1 MENKIIYVRDTGLV
15 SPDRTKDVHTLLL
28 NGLRDRGMQASV
40 QAVRV
45 SDIGVYNQGVVIK
58 VLPDVTY
65 FNVKDEDIGR
75 ILDALKQEKTVSE
88 LASRKEPKQLR
99 IVLRNCGVI
108 NPEVIDEYIAVDGY
122 TALGKVLTEMTPEQV
137 IDLMEKSGLRG
148 RGVFVC
154 GGYCRAA
161 SIWMTRRTASGM
173 PCRCPSACPT
183 RCA

>member
-75 ILDALKQEKTVSE
+75 ILDAIKQDKTISE
-88 LASRKEPKQLR
+88 LASRREPKQLR
-99 IVLRNCGVI
+99 VVLRNCGVI
-108 NPEVIDEYIAVDGY
+108 DPESIEEYIAHDGY
-122 TALGKVLTEMTPEQV
+122 QAIKKVLFEFKTPDKTIDEMK
-137 IDLMEKSGLRG
+137 KSGLRG
-148 RGVFVC
+148 RGGAGFPDMDEVDLC
-154 GGYCRAA
+154 EAGSLRPEICHLQWR
-161 SIWMTRRTASGM
+161 
-173 PCRCPSACPT
+173 
-183 RCA
+183 